1 MKKYICEKVE
11 IFMKK
16 MGENVDD
23 YKLLAHLVDE
33 NIELT
38 DEVVEYLANRLG
50 VFTTTLESTINFYPK
65 LKKARV
71 NKYIE
76 ICIGKNC
83 ENSGIYEEL
92 DKLKGRDDVAVEER
106 HCLGKCGKSSK
117 VKIGDEV
124 YSYKTV
130 EEFKDIL
137 KETEIEK
144 KKG

>member
-1 MKKYICEKVE
+1 MKRYICEKVE

-16 MGENVDD
+16 MGDNVDE
-23 YKLLAHLVDE
+23 YRLLAHLVDE

-83 ENSGIYEEL
+83 ENNSIYEDL
-92 DKLKGRDDVAVEER
+92 DKLKDREDISVEER
-106 HCLGKCGKSSK
+106 HCLGRCGKASK
-117 VKIGDEV
+117 IRIGDEV
-124 YSYKTV
+124 YSYNTL
-130 EEFKDIL
+130 EEFRKIIKD
-137 KETEIEK
+137 IEK